1 MWFYGPLALFL
12 VTYSLVAMLL
22 VLVVAFVWMF
32 LYSLNVFFGF
42 LSFSVERKFF
52 VLSRSLRSTFSSK
65 GVKVST
71 PGGVGG

>member
-1 MWFYGPLALFL
+1 MYGPLALFL

-22 VLVVAFVWMF
+22 ILFVTFVWKF
-32 LYSLNVFFGF
+32 SQSFDVFFGF

-52 VLSRSLRSTFSSK
+52 VFSRSSESTFSIK

>member
-1 MWFYGPLALFL
+1 MYGPLALFL

-22 VLVVAFVWMF
+22 ILFVAFVWGF
-32 LYSLNVFFGF
+32 SQSFDVFFGF
-42 LSFSVERKFF
+42 LSFSAERKFF
-52 VLSRSLRSTFSSK
+52 VFSRSSESALSNK